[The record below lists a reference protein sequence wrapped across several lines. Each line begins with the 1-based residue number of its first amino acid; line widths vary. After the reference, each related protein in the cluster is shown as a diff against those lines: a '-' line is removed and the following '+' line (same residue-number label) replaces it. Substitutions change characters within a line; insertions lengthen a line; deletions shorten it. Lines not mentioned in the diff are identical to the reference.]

1 MKRYKILLIFLSMMF
16 LAVSC
21 SSENRHDGT
30 EESSDARLIRLTQEQ
45 FAVNGMKLGKV
56 SSYDFENIIDCNGYV
71 AATPNGLASVST
83 QVGGLVKRINV
94 AAGDIVKKGEVLC
107 ELTSNDFIK
116 MQQEFSEASAKLKQL
131 RSDYLR
137 SKELYSQDIGSEKD
151 FVAKESAYKAMKAK
165 YKALKLQLTL
175 LDLDVK
181 KIENGDLFLT
191 YPVVSPIRGQ
201 VSDVYINLGQYV
213 EQQQKLME
221 VVDESQL
228 QLRLSVFENDIYYLK
243 PGQKVNFYT
252 INNKD
257 SVYTATLNNIS
268 KSIDPDT
275 KTITCLADIEQAQGV
290 NFVNNAFIRA
300 GIITDKQEAPA
311 LPNSAFIKS
320 GTSYYVLSLEKKEG
334 DTYYFHKVKV
344 LTGRVSKHFIEVK
357 NPGDL
362 GEVLVSG
369 VYNLKVD

>member
-1 MKRYKILLIFLSMMF
+1 MF

-201 VSDVYINLGQYV
+201 VSDVYINLGRNV

-228 QLRLSVFENDIYYLK
+228 QLRLSVFENDICYLK
-243 PGQKVNFYT
+243 PGQTVNFYT

-268 KSIDPDT
+268 KSIGPDT
-275 KTITCLADIEQAQGV
+275 KTITCLADIEQAPGV

-300 GIITDKQEAPA
+300 GIITDRQEAPA
-311 LPNSAFIKS
+311 LPNEAFIKS
-320 GTSYYVLSLEKKEG
+320 GSSFYVLVLEKKEG

-344 LTGRVSKHFIEVK
+344 LTGRVSKHFTEVK

-362 GEVLVSG
+362 GEVLVDG
-369 VYNLKVD
+369 VYNLNVD